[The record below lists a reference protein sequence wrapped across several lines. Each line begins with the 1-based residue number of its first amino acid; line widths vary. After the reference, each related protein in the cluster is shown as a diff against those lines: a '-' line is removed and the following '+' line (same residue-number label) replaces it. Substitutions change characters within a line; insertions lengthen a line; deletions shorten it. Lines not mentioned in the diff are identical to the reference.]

1 MDVSEIR
8 GVAIDT
14 VKTQA
19 KAVYAK
25 TGVLSLFIKQLCRT
39 ITHLKSNQWSGHSER
54 SVWPALR
61 EWKICLPD
69 ICCVKAVGG

>member
-1 MDVSEIR
+1 MNVSEIR

-25 TGVLSLFIKQLCRT
+25 TGVLNRAQLVRK
-39 ITHLKSNQWSGHSER
+39 IVSPLRPRLSEQMMR
-54 SVWPALR
+54 QCA
-61 EWKICLPD
+61 I
-69 ICCVKAVGG
+69 